1 MSAKKGRRAKVLSVT
16 QQKGSPNDRTDSPNL
31 SSIERGSF
39 LEGLQQAYGNP
50 LHSTALEEDLSVPE
64 EGQTN
69 RGKAGRKEIT
79 QTGKSAVKERG
90 AAAKRKEAE
99 RNGENEEEQEKKKRS
114 RRSTTGARPVENQ
127 QMKSENSESE
137 TERGKPGDAAPQA
150 RKRVEESHTGRK
162 RVLSSSEGEDGDES
176 WNPSPKKAKVLNLAR
191 SRKLSS
197 NKSKPTTSSSEPDK
211 PNRDEQRKKRRAG
224 GGTETEV
231 VLDAFLDFCD
241 QYRES
246 VESKAVKQA
255 VDSFSSNVEE
265 QLLEKISTSRELK
278 VLKKENAKVASS
290 IHTKKRRLLD
300 AKHELMRA
308 ERAAWLLQKEKAEL
322 KVQLADLRR
331 GQAFLRDFRELNR
344 LYLDHRRKRPKEKET
359 YGAASLP
366 ALLLETK
373 QVRTAEHQL

>member
-162 RVLSSSEGEDGDES
+162 RVLSSSEGEDGDE
-176 WNPSPKKAKVLNLAR
+176 K
-191 SRKLSS
+191 
-197 NKSKPTTSSSEPDK
+197 PDK

-366 ALLLETK
+366 ALLLET
-373 QVRTAEHQL
+373 